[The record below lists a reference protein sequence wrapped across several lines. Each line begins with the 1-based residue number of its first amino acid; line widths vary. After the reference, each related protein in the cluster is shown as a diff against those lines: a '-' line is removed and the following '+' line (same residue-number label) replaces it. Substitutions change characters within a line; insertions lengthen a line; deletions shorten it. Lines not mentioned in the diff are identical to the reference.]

1 MNLKTLSLQQT
12 VFNILAWWIALYFYI
27 TISIIGNYDFFED
40 SPMLDYL
47 HSSYIHLEIFL
58 QGVLFGFIFSVIN
71 HIAENSAIRKKSFLA
86 IILIKSL
93 LYFFS
98 LLIIAMMVNFLF
110 ILMEFVDQEQIEYM
124 LEFVSYR
131 FTLSVV
137 LFYASFII
145 ILNGINEISRKLGP
159 HEWLNLLIGKYR
171 EPKTEELIFCFI
183 DLKNSTSIAESLGH
197 KKYSSFIKDCFHLL
211 SNALKTSNARVYQ
224 YVGDEVVLYWPKKDG
239 IKNNNCINA
248 YFKFQETIDKRAS
261 FFEKKYNL
269 MPYFKAGMDTG
280 EVTIT
285 EVGDIKR
292 ELAFHGDVLNS
303 AARLEKKCN
312 ELNETFLA
320 TKSLVAQLKRN
331 GTYNFIEKGS
341 PELKGKHEIV
351 DVFAIRSNK

>member
-27 TISIIGNYDFFED
+27 TITIIGNYDFFEE
-40 SPMLDYL
+40 SPMMDYL
-47 HSSYIHLEIFL
+47 QSSYIHLEIFL

-71 HIAENSAIRKKSFLA
+71 HLAENSAIRKKSFLSV
-86 IILIKSL
+86 ILIKSL

-98 LLIIAMMVNFLF
+98 LMIIALLVNLLF
-110 ILMEFVDQEQIEYM
+110 ITMNFVNQEQIEYM
-124 LEFVSYR
+124 LESVSYR

-137 LFYASFII
+137 LFYSSFIV

-159 HEWLNLLIGKYR
+159 HEWLNLLVGKYR

-183 DLKNSTSIAESLGH
+183 DLKNSTRIAESLGH
-197 KKYSSFIKDCFHLL
+197 KKYSSFLRDCFHLL
-211 SNALKTSNARVYQ
+211 SNSLKSSNARVYQ

-239 IKNNNCINA
+239 MKNNNCINA
-248 YFKFQETIDKRAS
+248 YFRFQESIDKRAS
-261 FFEKKYNL
+261 FFEKKYGFI
-269 MPYFKAGMDTG
+269 PYFKAGMDTG

-320 TKSLVAQLKRN
+320 TKSLVTQLKQN

-341 PELKGKHEIV
+341 PELKGKQEIV